1 MRNVWWLTVIHYANS
16 LPQWG
21 STVQPAKTE
30 CSEIPQ
36 TNIDYI
42 QYVYIYINMML
53 PDIMSHLPTIIMGYI
68 TYPIPIPCSAGPTPS
83 EWQAS
88 DKRIS
93 RKIRTK
99 RKTRVTCGWD
109 GGALMALKFASP
121 WGCWYPICSMYGI
134 FTYKTG
140 WFLGQMLVNTLAPWS
155 IWVWC
160 I

>member
-1 MRNVWWLTVIHYANS
+1 MRNVWWLTVIQRFNQ
-16 LPQWG
+16 PKQN
-21 STVQPAKTE
+21 VQKHPKLILIIYDT
-30 CSEIPQ
+30 
-36 TNIDYI
+36 YI
-42 QYVYIYINMML
+42 YIYINMML

-93 RKIRTK
+93 RKIRNK

-140 WFLGQMLVNTLAPWS
+140 WFLGQIFVNTLAPWS

>member
-1 MRNVWWLTVIHYANS
+1 MQIPYHNGVQRFNQPKQNVQKHPKLILIIYDT
-16 LPQWG
+16 
-21 STVQPAKTE
+21 
-30 CSEIPQ
+30 
-36 TNIDYI
+36 YI
-42 QYVYIYINMML
+42 YIYINMML

-140 WFLGQMLVNTLAPWS
+140 WFLGQMLVNTQSQWR

>member
-1 MRNVWWLTVIHYANS
+1 MQIPYHNGVQRFNQPKQNVQKHPKLILIIYDT
-16 LPQWG
+16 
-21 STVQPAKTE
+21 
-30 CSEIPQ
+30 
-36 TNIDYI
+36 YI
-42 QYVYIYINMML
+42 YIYINMML